1 VELHQIPPGLW
12 CVPSALVAITGQ
24 PWDAVIHPALNRH
37 GGSDVLTEVVTGATL
52 SAARAVLDELGYDSR
67 RYRGANPHATVKTW
81 ARLSLEKYPGRVLLV
96 GVSNHVVV
104 VSDGRVY
111 DSWSPHGPS
120 GDEHPFATARATHVY
135 LVKRKQLGVTPHLTA
150 KE

>member
-1 VELHQIPPGLW
+1 MGMYLGCIW
-12 CVPSALVAITGQ
+12 LVRGCNLDGCPHCRSTTWERA
-24 PWDAVIHPALNRH
+24 
-37 GGSDVLTEVVTGATL
+37 S
-52 SAARAVLDELGYDSR
+52 RAVLDELGYNCR
-67 RYRGANPHATVKTW
+67 RYRGTNPHATVKTW

-96 GVSNHVVV
+96 RVKEHVVV

-135 LVKRKQLGVTPHLTA
+135 LVEKRSVCLDSALHR
-150 KE
+150 